1 MITDL
6 RNDRYD
12 QLPREKQQQL
22 ARKARSGDQEAY
34 VQLCESNVRYAMKR
48 VHRYRWANVPEQDLE
63 GAALLGLCLGL
74 REYDP
79 DRHKRPIGY
88 VKSRIR
94 DQIRKCIR
102 KHGRTVRLPHHQ
114 RVRLRKIDRARE
126 ELRQELYRAPKAS
139 EIAGEIDGLTTE
151 QVVDALR
158 RRYPSDSMDELF
170 QEDDDANGRTY
181 LDVMRDADVPMP
193 DVEYES
199 EELNTIID
207 RLLGYLPDRQG
218 KIIRLML
225 GANVDRT
232 SGQQKG
238 HLVLPSDIAEHFD
251 VGLPRV
257 QQLKRE
263 ALRTLQEWAE
273 QLNLSPA

>member
-1 MITDL
+1 MIADI
-6 RNDRYD
+6 REDRYD
-12 QLPREKQQQL
+12 HRSAEEQQRL
-22 ARKARSGDQEAY
+22 ARKARRGDQEAY
-34 VQLCESNVRYAMKR
+34 VQLCESNIRYAMKR
-48 VHRYRWANVPEQDLE
+48 VHRYKWANVPEKDLE

-79 DRHKRPIGY
+79 DRHERPIAY
-88 VKSRIR
+88 VKNRIQ

-126 ELRQELYRAPKAS
+126 NLRQELYRAPKAS
-139 EIAGEIDGLTTE
+139 EIAGEIDGLNTE

-170 QEDDDANGRTY
+170 QEDDDASDRTY
-181 LDVMRDADVPMP
+181 LDIFRDSGVPMP
-193 DVEYES
+193 DAEYEE
-199 EELNTIID
+199 EELHHIID

-225 GANVDRT
+225 GANVDRG
-232 SGQQKG
+232 SGKQKG
-238 HLVLPSDIAEHFD
+238 HLVLPNDIAEHFD
-251 VGLPRV
+251 VGLPRI
-257 QQLKRE
+257 QQLKRK
-263 ALRTLQEWAE
+263 ALRTLQEWAQ
-273 QLNLSPA
+273 QLNLSAA